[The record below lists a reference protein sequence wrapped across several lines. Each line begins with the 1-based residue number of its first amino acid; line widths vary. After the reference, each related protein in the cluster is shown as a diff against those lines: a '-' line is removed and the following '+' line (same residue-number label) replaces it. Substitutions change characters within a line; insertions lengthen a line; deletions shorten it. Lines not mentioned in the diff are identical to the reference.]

1 VADIGLHLG
10 LAIAMIALGVLLGR
24 PVRTTDT
31 AARLSATQPGRG
43 EPLRKMRKL
52 VMQEMRVVAI
62 GVDPRVDAPVLLLQE
77 VAARHRVLPVW
88 VGPAEADAIE
98 RERQHLTTP
107 RPTTH
112 QLIGQVISS
121 CGHRLQRVCVTM
133 VRDGVFHAELVIGPD
148 VRVSA
153 RVSDAVALALQMG
166 VPVHAAD
173 VVLDQAA
180 LDDVQVIDVHA
191 AEAEG
196 GPPSARPADRDAEL
210 EEFRQFLD
218 HTTPEDFGT
227 D

>member
-1 VADIGLHLG
+1 
-10 LAIAMIALGVLLGR
+10 
-24 PVRTTDT
+24 
-31 AARLSATQPGRG
+31 
-43 EPLRKMRKL
+43 
-52 VMQEMRVVAI
+52 MQEMRIVAI
-62 GVDPRVDAPVLLLQE
+62 GLDARVASPVLLLQE
-77 VAARHRVLPVW
+77 TGARHRVLPVW
-88 VGPAEADAIE
+88 VGPAEANAIE
-98 RERQHLTTP
+98 LERRHLTTP

-153 RVSDAVALALQMG
+153 RVSDAVALALHLG

-180 LDDVQVIDVHA
+180 LDDVELIDIDA
-191 AEAEG
+191 AGAGG
-196 GPPSARPADRDAEL
+196 GPPSTSVAGQDVEL
-210 EEFRQFLD
+210 EEFRRFLD
-218 HTTPEDFGT
+218 HTTPEDFDT